1 MTKSKPARKVK
12 SASAT
17 KSPRKATNQQN
28 PAQPKPRANSK
39 QAEVLG
45 LLRRPQG
52 STIPAVMKATGWQ
65 QHSVRGF
72 FAGVVRKKLGLTLQS
87 EKPNGGDRVYR
98 IVAGKSGKP
107 KSTADNPDRQ
117 AA

>member
-1 MTKSKPARKVK
+1 MTKSKPVHKVK

-17 KSPRKATNQQN
+17 KTPRKAASHQN
-28 PAQPKPRANSK
+28 SAQPKPRANSK

-45 LLRRPQG
+45 LLHRPQG
-52 STIPAVMKATGWQ
+52 STIPAIMKATGWQ

-72 FAGVVRKKLGLTLQS
+72 FAGVVRKKLGLTLKS
-87 EKPNGGDRVYR
+87 KKSDGGDRVYR
-98 IVAGKSGKP
+98 IVTGKP

-117 AA
+117 VA

>member
-1 MTKSKPARKVK
+1 MTKSKPAHKVK
-12 SASAT
+12 PASAA
-17 KSPRKATNQQN
+17 KRPRKAADHR
-28 PAQPKPRANSK
+28 PPIQPKPRTNSK
-39 QAEVLG
+39 QAEVIG
-45 LLRRPQG
+45 LLRQPQG
-52 STIPAVMKATGWQ
+52 STIPAIMKATGWQ

-107 KSTADNPDRQ
+107 KPKADNPDRQ
-117 AA
+117 VA